1 MEAGRQPDGG
11 GARRSVAWGAMNHK
25 KYSALLLLVAAVFA
39 LAMTG
44 CRTMDGA
51 GQDIERAG
59 EKIQENAR

>member
-1 MEAGRQPDGG
+1 
-11 GARRSVAWGAMNHK
+11 MNNK
-25 KYSALLLLVAAVFA
+25 KYAPFLLLVAAVFA
-39 LAMTG
+39 FAMTG